1 MNRLVRKSDR
11 YHREWVRIALDDD
24 KLYGERTIER
34 ALELIDD
41 YYDPR
46 NAT

>member
-1 MNRLVRKSDR
+1 MVRQSDR
-11 YHREWVRIALDDD
+11 YRSRWVRLVSEDV
-24 KLYGERTIER
+24 LYDERTIEQ

-46 NAT
+46 AAN

>member
-1 MNRLVRKSDR
+1 MERLLRQSAR
-11 YHREWVRIALDDD
+11 NQAEWVSLVSEDT
-24 KLYGERTIER
+24 LYDERTIER

-46 NAT
+46 AVN